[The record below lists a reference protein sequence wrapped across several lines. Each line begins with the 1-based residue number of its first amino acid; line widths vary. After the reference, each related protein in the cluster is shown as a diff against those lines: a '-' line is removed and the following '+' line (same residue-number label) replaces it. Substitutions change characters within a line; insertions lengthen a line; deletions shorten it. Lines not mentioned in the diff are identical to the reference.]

1 MVMINFG
8 KLFGRGGA
16 KKVVEQGAPE
26 APGAPIETQD
36 RRIKNENKTKGKKV
50 DIKADSGAY

>member
-1 MVMINFG
+1 MINFG